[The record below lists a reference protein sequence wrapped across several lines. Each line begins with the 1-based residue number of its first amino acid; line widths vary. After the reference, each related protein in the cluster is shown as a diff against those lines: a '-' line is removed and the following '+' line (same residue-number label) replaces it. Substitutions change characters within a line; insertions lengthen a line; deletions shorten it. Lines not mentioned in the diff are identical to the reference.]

1 MTAPPLA
8 LDTGAADVM
17 ITEPGVYNLPA
28 AVYHADPVP
37 GGSLSQSGAKKLL
50 PPSCP
55 ALYRYW
61 ADHPEE
67 HKRVFDFGHAAHR
80 MVLGIGPELAVVDAD
95 DWRTK
100 AAREQRDEAYAAGQV
115 PLLIAEHEVVQA
127 MAAALRT
134 HPIASALFRNG
145 RPEVS
150 LFWLDGDVMRRAML
164 DWLPD
169 PTGGRLVVPDYKTCV
184 SAEPG
189 KLSKTI
195 ADYGYA
201 QQHGWYLDGVRA
213 HGLADETA
221 AFVFVFQEKTPP
233 YLITVAQVDAAAL
246 RIGQH
251 LNRRAID
258 LYAECVANDRWPGY
272 TDDVEVVSLPPYIER
287 QYEDVIHP

>member
-1 MTAPPLA
+1 MTATL
-8 LDTGAADVM
+8 TDVV
-17 ITEPGVYNLPA
+17 ITEPGVYDLPDY
-28 AVYHADPVP
+28 VYHSDPVP

-50 PPSCP
+50 PPNCP
-55 ALYRYW
+55 ALFRYW

-67 HKRVFDFGHAAHR
+67 HKQVFDFGKAAHR
-80 MVLGIGPELAVVDAD
+80 MVLGTGATLAVIDAE
-95 DWRTK
+95 DWKTK
-100 AAREQRDEAYAAGQV
+100 RAQQERRDAYAAGEV
-115 PLLIAEHEVVQA
+115 PLLTREYEVVQA
-127 MAAALRT
+127 MAAALRE
-134 HPIASALFRNG
+134 HPFASALFTNG
-145 RPEVS
+145 RPEQS

-164 DWLPD
+164 DWLPN
-169 PTGGRLVVPDYKTCV
+169 PTNGRIVVPDYKTCV

-201 QQHGWYLDGVRA
+201 QQHGWYLDALRA
-213 HGLADETA
+213 LGLADETA

-233 YLITVAQVDAAAL
+233 YLITVAQVDVTAL

-272 TDDVEVVSLPPYIER
+272 SDDVAVVSLPPYIENK
-287 QYEDVIHP
+287 YLEVIQP